1 MTADND
7 PTFSEMKDVT
17 VTTQYPLSYNQ
28 ANLTPRPEKS
38 SKEALEKRN
47 AKVRVSYRRDIS
59 WYIGA
64 LVCPK
69 KNISIQQRI
78 SHLEQHFL
86 FSSPAWTL
94 HREQQ
99 RHQESAKV
107 LIRVTTTKKK
117 RLNIDASAT
126 QNLILPAPLW
136 QSLGCQLW
144 ISYWKLCPPLMH
156 SCNLD
161 PFRTHFGENRLDK
174 QKWLTLQTRAYF
186 DNTKPITK
194 KSLQT

>member
-1 MTADND
+1 MFNIVAVLRKPLRQLTMTLQSQKWKKWLLRHN
-7 PTFSEMKDVT
+7 THSHTIER
-17 VTTQYPLSYNQ
+17 
-28 ANLTPRPEKS
+28 NLTPRPEKS
-38 SKEALEKRN
+38 SEEALEKRN

-107 LIRVTTTKKK
+107 LRVTTTKNK
-117 RLNIDASAT
+117 RLNIDASAA
-126 QNLILPAPLW
+126 QNQIIPAPLW

-161 PFRTHFGENRLDK
+161 PFRTHFGENRLDR
-174 QKWLTLQTRAYF
+174 QKCLNLQTRAYF
-186 DNTKPITK
+186 W
-194 KSLQT
+194 